1 MPWVK
6 AIFKIKYFSNEIQ
19 APEMDKK
26 WNLNILFK
34 KYFKS
39 KFQKESK
46 PMALRYF
53 IYNPLCQW
61 EARILESKQ
70 KTELYLS
77 LPSISSH

>member
-34 KYFKS
+34 KIF
-39 KFQKESK
+39 
-46 PMALRYF
+46 
-53 IYNPLCQW
+53 
-61 EARILESKQ
+61 
-70 KTELYLS
+70 
-77 LPSISSH
+77 